1 MSEDGTDCTDERRG
15 DGKQS
20 GGEGGNGEQ
29 SGGEQGSDEQR
40 PAPST
45 AEKVLTGFSVLV
57 TVLVFG
63 YVAWHAVQP
72 PSNVPPE
79 AHVVGTET
87 LSNGSVL
94 VRAKLVNRGDT
105 GLISATVEVGCDQP
119 QPSTSLSYVPAGGRG
134 EATFVCPPG
143 TTSPNA
149 TVTTWVPA

>member
-1 MSEDGTDCTDERRG
+1 MSEGGTDSDDE
-15 DGKQS
+15 QS
-20 GGEGGNGEQ
+20 GGEQSGGKQDGDEQ
-29 SGGEQGSDEQR
+29 SGGEQGGDEQR

-45 AEKVLTGFSVLV
+45 AEKVLTGVSVLV

-72 PSNVPPE
+72 PSHVPPE
-79 AHVVGTET
+79 AHVVETET

-119 QPSTSLSYVPAGGRG
+119 QPSTSLSYVPAGGRS
-134 EATFVCPPG
+134 EATFVCPQG
-143 TTSPNA
+143 TTRPNA